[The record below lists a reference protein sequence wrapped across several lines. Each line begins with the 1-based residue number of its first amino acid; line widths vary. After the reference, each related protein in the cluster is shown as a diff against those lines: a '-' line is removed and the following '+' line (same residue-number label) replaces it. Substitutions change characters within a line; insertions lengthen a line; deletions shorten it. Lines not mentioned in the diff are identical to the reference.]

1 MERKREEDIGAQKLE
16 ERLTWAVA
24 IVKEI
29 CEKEKIDFD
38 KEVFIQALS
47 CGNTLF
53 IQSERR
59 H

>member
-1 MERKREEDIGAQKLE
+1 MERKREDDIGAKKIE
-16 ERLTWAVA
+16 ERLTWAVS

-29 CEKEKIDFD
+29 CVKEKIDFD

-53 IQSERR
+53 IQSEKR